1 MEQEPIMC
9 KEKYHENEAVQ
20 YYCKVCNIC
29 ICHKCSIV
37 SHNGH
42 AIEDIQRAA
51 EKEKVKMAQVFA
63 KVESQ
68 LDVVEARIMR
78 QNEMMEESNEELCA
92 AEDKVTRTVQEIIRI
107 VKEREKA
114 VKAKLTEI
122 KVTQQ
127 KMYEAKLDAFQLHAA
142 QLRSCL
148 KFGKSI
154 EKRNSGPEILE
165 GKHDVFGRCEELLTA
180 QDIEIYKPQHVSH
193 FVNADTMNTVEHLVQ
208 VIESYTDPSQ
218 SSVEGN
224 GLKEAEMG
232 NETDLTVITRDS
244 DGNQRYNEEDRVTVK
259 IRLPKGQNEEMKI
272 EDLQNGKYAVRYK
285 PKSVGLHDIDVEV
298 NGKPLTGSPW
308 RVLVTGHQY
317 KALHSFGSPGEG
329 PGEFNRPDSIVVSER
344 TGNIAIADNGNGRVQ
359 LFDSAWK
366 YKRTIGNKGPGAERI
381 RNPRS
386 VAFTASG
393 DVLVIHEEHSQRNK
407 MSLFAENGQF
417 IKNISQQLID
427 PQRASVRGDGHMIV
441 CDSGDKSVKVLSSDG
456 TRLVQSFRASACDQ
470 APWYAVYHNDKFFV
484 SYASANCV
492 KVFNKGGEFQYDIG
506 EEGSGD
512 GQLKRPA
519 GLAIDNFNNLIVCD
533 SLNRRLQV
541 FSLDGKFVFSFNE
554 GIQFPCSIAV
564 TKESKVVVSDIYKD
578 IIHVFR

>member
-1 MEQEPIMC
+1 M
-9 KEKYHENEAVQ
+9 
-20 YYCKVCNIC
+20 
-29 ICHKCSIV
+29 
-37 SHNGH
+37 
-42 AIEDIQRAA
+42 
-51 EKEKVKMAQVFA
+51 
-63 KVESQ
+63 
-68 LDVVEARIMR
+68 
-78 QNEMMEESNEELCA
+78 
-92 AEDKVTRTVQEIIRI
+92 
-107 VKEREKA
+107 
-114 VKAKLTEI
+114 
-122 KVTQQ
+122 
-127 KMYEAKLDAFQLHAA
+127 
-142 QLRSCL
+142 
-148 KFGKSI
+148 
-154 EKRNSGPEILE
+154 
-165 GKHDVFGRCEELLTA
+165 
-180 QDIEIYKPQHVSH
+180 
-193 FVNADTMNTVEHLVQ
+193 
-208 VIESYTDPSQ
+208 
-218 SSVEGN
+218 
-224 GLKEAEMG
+224 
-232 NETDLTVITRDS
+232 
-244 DGNQRYNEEDRVTVK
+244 
-259 IRLPKGQNEEMKI
+259 
-272 EDLQNGKYAVRYK
+272 
-285 PKSVGLHDIDVEV
+285 
-298 NGKPLTGSPW
+298 
-308 RVLVTGHQY
+308 TGHQY

-329 PGEFNRPDSIVVSER
+329 PGEFNRPNSIVVSER

-366 YKRTIGNKGPGAERI
+366 YKRTIGNKGPGAEKI

-393 DVLVIHEEHSQRNK
+393 DVLVIHEEHSQRSK
-407 MSLFAENGQF
+407 ISPFAENGQF
-417 IKNISQQLID
+417 IKNISHQLID
-427 PQRASVRGDGHMIV
+427 PQRASVRDDGHMIV